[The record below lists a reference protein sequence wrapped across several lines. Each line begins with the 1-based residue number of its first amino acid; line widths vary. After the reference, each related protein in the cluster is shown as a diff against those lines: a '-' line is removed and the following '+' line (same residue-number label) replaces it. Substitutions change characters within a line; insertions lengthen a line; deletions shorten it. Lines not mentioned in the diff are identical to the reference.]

1 MSKQRGFELVSK
13 YEGQGLNLPQRASKA
28 SAGYDLEAAVDISLP
43 SIWQVLLA
51 NGGLNQA
58 VSLGH
63 LPEENEKILASTLVP
78 TGVKAFMPDD
88 EYLLLA
94 NRSSNPMKRQL
105 ALPNG
110 IGVIDADYYNNDN
123 NEGEIFVQLINYG
136 LKPYQIKKGDRIAQA
151 IFTPYQKVDET
162 GIDLGDRTGGFGS
175 SGYSKN

>member
-13 YEGQGLNLPQRASKA
+13 YDGQEINLPQRASKA

-63 LPEENEKILASTLVP
+63 LPEENEKFLASTLVP